1 MAVEWSGLAPEV
13 LVTLDRGRQTPLRA
27 QLEDQFRQAIRSGR
41 MCAGERVPSSRA
53 LAKALGL
60 SRGLVQ
66 ECYAQLQA
74 EGYLITRGGSALP
87 SGPPGWSLI
96 SGPAFPTLPRCP
108 ASNRQGCAGD
118 LPDCGERQTRLR

>member
-1 MAVEWSGLAPEV
+1 MPVVRASPKNREVVFRAVVVMDSTLEAGRPSGKAP
-13 LVTLDRGRQTPLRA
+13 
-27 QLEDQFRQAIRSGR
+27 
-41 MCAGERVPSSRA
+41 
-53 LAKALGL
+53 GL

-118 LPDCGERQTRLR
+118 LPDRGERRTRLR